1 MNLLLRNYLHYNL
14 VEQAD
19 KLVLKTTF
27 PEEASNNQFARYML
41 YLGRIKAIQL
51 DYTSANRYL
60 LQAIRK
66 APQTSKTVGFLQ
78 AVSILNIKEI
88 IIIKLKT
95 SYMNLFIDDNLI
107 FND

>member
-1 MNLLLRNYLHYNL
+1 
-14 VEQAD
+14 
-19 KLVLKTTF
+19 
-27 PEEASNNQFARYML
+27 ML

-78 AVSILNIKEI
+78 AVSFHFIFYFIFYILYFILYFISYFFYYFLILHDI
-88 IIIKLKT
+88 IYYYIFC
-95 SYMNLFIDDNLI
+95 LFGFCYKI
-107 FND
+107 

>member
-1 MNLLLRNYLHYNL
+1 M
-14 VEQAD
+14 
-19 KLVLKTTF
+19 F
-27 PEEASNNQFARYML
+27 

-78 AVSILNIKEI
+78 AVI
-88 IIIKLKT
+88 ICF
-95 SYMNLFIDDNLI
+95 LFLLFVIYIYIELVY
-107 FND
+107 